1 MTFADFSVLLD
12 NSRVTAAF
20 RSDLEAYASRRL
32 SERIT
37 ASARCPRVKV
47 LRVIAQLLS
56 VEPTLAVDCVHIE
69 AVSGCADFV
78 GNVTATEADGRE
90 HAFDFDWNCEWK
102 AIQRGYVDAFGF
114 ADQIRAAE
122 EFGWQC
128 FARWVRVAR
137 AAVSA

>member
-12 NSRVTAAF
+12 SARATAAF
-20 RSDLEAYASRRL
+20 RADLEAYASRRP

-56 VEPTLAVDCVHIE
+56 DQPALAVDCVHVE
-69 AVSGCADFV
+69 AISGCADFV
-78 GNVTATEADGRE
+78 GNVTATDADGRE
-90 HAFDFDWNCEWK
+90 HDFDFDWNCEWK
-102 AIQRGYVDAFGF
+102 AIQLGYVDAFGF
-114 ADQIRAAE
+114 ADQIRAAD
-122 EFGWQC
+122 EFGWRC
-128 FARWVRVAR
+128 FARWSRVGR

>member
-1 MTFADFSVLLD
+1 MTSADFTDLLD

-20 RSDLEAYASRRL
+20 RSDLEAYASRRP

-47 LRVIAQLLS
+47 LRVIAQMLS
-56 VEPTLAVDCVHIE
+56 AEPTLTVDGVHIE
-69 AVSGCADFV
+69 AISGCADFV
-78 GNVTATEADGRE
+78 GHVTATDADGRE
-90 HAFDFDWNCEWK
+90 HEFDFDWNCEWK
-102 AIQRGYVDAFGF
+102 AIQLGYVDAFGF

-122 EFGWQC
+122 EFGWEC
-128 FARWVRVAR
+128 FARWARVTR